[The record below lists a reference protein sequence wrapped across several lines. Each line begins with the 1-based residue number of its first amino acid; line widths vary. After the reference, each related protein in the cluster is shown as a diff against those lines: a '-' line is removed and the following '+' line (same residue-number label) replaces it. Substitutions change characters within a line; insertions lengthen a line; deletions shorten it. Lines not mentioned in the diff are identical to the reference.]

1 MSPQQWPGRVPRKQP
16 AARSTPS
23 QATNDRFSRSRP
35 VLSLIPNGGNRES
48 RHQARA
54 KQERS
59 GGTRETLDR
68 AARSA
73 GTSSRST
80 LKRGHDSFQ
89 ANDYGLQTARDYD
102 QTSPVEDGY
111 PAKIM

>member
-16 AARSTPS
+16 ATRSTPS
-23 QATNDRFSRSRP
+23 QATSDRFSRPSP
-35 VLSLIPNGGNRES
+35 APSLIPNGGNRES

-59 GGTRETLDR
+59 GCTRETPGR
-68 AARSA
+68 VARSVEK
-73 GTSSRST
+73 SSRSI

-89 ANDYGLQTARDYD
+89 ANDYRLQTARDYD
-102 QTSPVEDGY
+102 QTSPIEDG
-111 PAKIM
+111 

>member
-23 QATNDRFSRSRP
+23 QATNDRFSRSNP
-35 VLSLIPNGGNRES
+35 TPSLIPNGGKRES

-54 KQERS
+54 TKERS
-59 GGTRETLDR
+59 GGTRETLNR

-73 GTSSRST
+73 GTSSRPI
-80 LKRGHDSFQ
+80 LKRGHDSLQ
-89 ANDYGLQTARDYD
+89 PNDYRLQTARDYH
-102 QTSPVEDGY
+102 QTSPIENR
-111 PAKIM
+111 